1 MERRRRTFKRIE
13 AMPEDLHS
21 TSSFACTVQRSQSHS
36 QERNGGENR
45 RKWPKHIRRTFL
57 LAMQNKRK
65 SKKINRFHGKCTQ
78 TYKWQK
84 NINVYIA
91 LRLLKLLKTNV
102 DYGTVCTNTRKN
114 IHTHADM
121 CTQNPDTNLHR
132 DINSLALTQ
141 TYHACIAEHTLSQP
155 HSHSARQLKLVRWYA
170 VH

>member
-1 MERRRRTFKRIE
+1 
-13 AMPEDLHS
+13 MPEDLHS
-21 TSSFACTVQRSQSHS
+21 TSSFAYAVQRSQSHS
-36 QERNGGENR
+36 QERNRGEDR
-45 RKWPKHIRRTFL
+45 REWPKHIRQTFL

-84 NINVYIA
+84 DINVYIA

-102 DYGTVCTNTRKN
+102 DYGTVCTNTRIN

-132 DINSLALTQ
+132 DINSLAHTHIPRMHCRVYIQ
-141 TYHACIAEHTLSQP
+141 SATAPDSSNWFDGMPCIKTP
-155 HSHSARQLKLVRWYA
+155 
-170 VH
+170 